1 MSKGP
6 RTRYRLRLPISKSII
21 SKPSKKPQLMIR
33 LLVKEVV
40 LYDDRVEVYYNC
52 IDKKRGCLKLIF
64 LGSS

>member
-1 MSKGP
+1 
-6 RTRYRLRLPISKSII
+6 
-21 SKPSKKPQLMIR
+21 MIR

-64 LGSS
+64 LKVPL